1 MMCPRKRVNSNS
13 SMPLWYDYKVD
24 VKPTPPNK
32 IGGMMRKGFN
42 RGMYWAVAR
51 ALV

>member
-1 MMCPRKRVNSNS
+1 MGLDDG
-13 SMPLWYDYKVD
+13 MPLWYDYKVD
-24 VKPTPPNK
+24 VKPTPPTK

-42 RGMYWAVAR
+42 RGLYWAVAR